1 MFLVFWSSDFIAT
14 PADEPGKTPDAF
26 LGWYWN
32 QSLSS
37 YVQLLYTLIIF
48 DILWYSLIIFDQPD
62 PSEVSDK
69 PLETVVAAPA
79 DAHEETPDATW
90 NSDLGMQGMRCAI
103 VLECIL
109 RSYRVTI

>member
-1 MFLVFWSSDFIAT
+1 MNLA
-14 PADEPGKTPDAF
+14 KH
-26 LGWYWN
+26 LM
-32 QSLSS
+32 LSRWILEAVP
-37 YVQLLYTLIIF
+37 VQLL
-48 DILWYSLIIFDQPD
+48 LIIFDQPN

-109 RSYRVTI
+109 RSYRGTI

>member
-1 MFLVFWSSDFIAT
+1 MNLA
-14 PADEPGKTPDAF
+14 KH
-26 LGWYWN
+26 LM
-32 QSLSS
+32 LSRWILEAVP
-37 YVQLLYTLIIF
+37 VQLL
-48 DILWYSLIIFDQPD
+48 LIIFDQLN

-109 RSYRVTI
+109 RSYRGTI

>member
-48 DILWYSLIIFDQPD
+48 DHLWYSLIIFDQPD

-109 RSYRVTI
+109 RSYRGTI

>member
-1 MFLVFWSSDFIAT
+1 MNLA
-14 PADEPGKTPDAF
+14 KH
-26 LGWYWN
+26 LM
-32 QSLSS
+32 LSRWILEAVP
-37 YVQLLYTLIIF
+37 VQLL
-48 DILWYSLIIFDQPD
+48 LIIFDQLN

-79 DAHEETPDATW
+79 DAHEETPDATC

-109 RSYRVTI
+109 RSYRGTI

>member
-1 MFLVFWSSDFIAT
+1 MNLA
-14 PADEPGKTPDAF
+14 KH
-26 LGWYWN
+26 LM
-32 QSLSS
+32 LSRWILEAVP
-37 YVQLLYTLIIF
+37 VQLL
-48 DILWYSLIIFDQPD
+48 LIIFDQLN

-90 NSDLGMQGMRCAI
+90 SSDLGMQGMRCAI

-109 RSYRVTI
+109 RSYRGTI

>member
-1 MFLVFWSSDFIAT
+1 MNLT
-14 PADEPGKTPDAF
+14 KH
-26 LGWYWN
+26 LM
-32 QSLSS
+32 LSRWILEAVP
-37 YVQLLYTLIIF
+37 VQLL
-48 DILWYSLIIFDQPD
+48 LIIFDQLN

-109 RSYRVTI
+109 RSYRGTI